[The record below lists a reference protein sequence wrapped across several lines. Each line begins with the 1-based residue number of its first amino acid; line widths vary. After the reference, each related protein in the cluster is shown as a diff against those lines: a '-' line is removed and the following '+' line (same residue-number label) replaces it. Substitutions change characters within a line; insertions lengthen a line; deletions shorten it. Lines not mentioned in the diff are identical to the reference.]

1 MITLA
6 FRNLLRERVRLAISV
21 GGVAFAVA
29 MIILIRGLFVAYQS
43 RVSDYFGSIQADL
56 WVLESGTADF
66 FHSFSLLP
74 PDVHTK
80 VEAVPGV
87 ASVRPYVARLVATQ
101 VKGTDA
107 VVYLVGFDPDD
118 PVVGPSELVE
128 GTADIGPSG
137 LIVDEVFARQH
148 DLSVGDH
155 LAIGMQDL
163 TIEGVSRGG
172 DLVMFQYA
180 FATEETA
187 REVLGLQD
195 VDNAELV
202 RLEAGAD
209 PHAVRA
215 ALDDD
220 ARVQVR
226 DPAQLIEVNQRPIN
240 AGFLPVVRVLLI
252 LAFVVGVAVVGLV
265 IYSSVV
271 ERRREYGML
280 KALGAKPRHLVAV
293 IATQALLAAAAG
305 FVVGFALALAW
316 RAASQRWVPQ
326 FITEI
331 RVADLVL
338 VAALTAGMALLAA
351 LLPLLRIARID
362 PAEVFAS

>member
-1 MITLA
+1 
-6 FRNLLRERVRLAISV
+6 
-21 GGVAFAVA
+21 
-29 MIILIRGLFVAYQS
+29 
-43 RVSDYFGSIQADL
+43 
-56 WVLESGTADF
+56 
-66 FHSFSLLP
+66 
-74 PDVHTK
+74 
-80 VEAVPGV
+80 
-87 ASVRPYVARLVATQ
+87 
-101 VKGTDA
+101 
-107 VVYLVGFDPDD
+107 
-118 PVVGPSELVE
+118 
-128 GTADIGPSG
+128 
-137 LIVDEVFARQH
+137 
-148 DLSVGDH
+148 
-155 LAIGMQDL
+155 
-163 TIEGVSRGG
+163 
-172 DLVMFQYA
+172 MFQYA

-316 RAASQRWVPQ
+316 RAASHRWVPQ
-326 FITEI
+326 FLTES
-331 RVADLVL
+331 RGADLVL
-338 VAALTAGMALLAA
+338 IAALTAGMALLAA